1 MSKDADNP
9 RGRAVVDAFG
19 RGTVTV
25 GETDISKAV
34 TGFTVEAASGRAT
47 RIKVD
52 LAFVTADMEAQVVI
66 PADTAHALR
75 VLGWNKVAHLASDL
89 ARVLEIEIPEGLSF
103 FDAWVYVL
111 TEAGGLHARMK
122 GLEK

>member
-1 MSKDADNP
+1 MSRDADNP

-34 TGFTVEAASGRAT
+34 TGFTVVAASGRAT

-52 LAFVTADMEAQVVI
+52 LVFAEADAEAQVVI
-66 PADTAHALR
+66 PDTTAHALR
-75 VLGWNKVAHLASDL
+75 TLGWNKVAYLASNM
-89 ARVLEIEIPEGLSF
+89 ARALEIEIPEGLSF
-103 FDAWVYVL
+103 FDAWVHVL
-111 TEAGGLHARMK
+111 REAGELRARMN